1 MTPVSLI
8 GSAAALCTTGAY
20 IPQLVKTWRSRRAA
34 DISGHMFA
42 LLMLGTALWL
52 AYGILKSDWAIIA
65 AKRRLAGAGQRRH
78 GAEAAARLKDYNL
91 SPRLCAAVQCAP

>member
-34 DISGHMFA
+34 DISGPMFA

-52 AYGILKSDWAIIA
+52 AYGILKIDWAIIA
-65 AKRRLAGAGQRRH
+65 ANAVSLALASAVMALKLRH
-78 GAEAAARLKDYNL
+78 GRKITTY
-91 SPRLCAAVQCAP
+91 PRASAPL

>member
-34 DISGHMFA
+34 GVSGPMFA

-52 AYGILKSDWAIIA
+52 AYGILKTGWAIMA
-65 AKRRLAGAGQRRH
+65 ANAVSLALASAVMALKLRH
-78 GAEAAARLKDYNL
+78 G
-91 SPRLCAAVQCAP
+91 

>member
-52 AYGILKSDWAIIA
+52 AYGILKNDWAIIA
-65 AKRRLAGAGQRRH
+65 ANAVSLALASAVMALKLRH
-78 GAEAAARLKDYNL
+78 G
-91 SPRLCAAVQCAP
+91 